1 MSTMFDIIGSVVAL
15 GIITLMIT
23 TMNIGLTKETY
34 KTNNT
39 MQLQFEAIQL
49 ARIIEFDIYKIGYRT
64 GKQSIVNADSTNFKF
79 KANLFDMEGI
89 TDVIEYKLTD
99 PEIKVKVGPTY
110 KRLIRKVNDDTLAIN
125 YNVLKLNFA
134 YYTGRDSQLSV
145 PVSGSWKDSI
155 KSVKVYLTLES
166 FDELDSTFIGAFY
179 SKLIYPR
186 NLQ

>member
-49 ARIIEFDIYKIGYRT
+49 ARIIEFDVYKVGYRS
-64 GKQSIVNADSTNFKF
+64 GKQKIINADSTSFKF
-79 KANLFDMEGI
+79 RANLFDATGD
-89 TDVIEYKLTD
+89 TDVVEYKVMD
-99 PEIKVKVGPTY
+99 PEEKPAKGPAY
-110 KRLIRKVNDDTLAIN
+110 KRLIRKVNNDTLAIN
-125 YNVLKLNFA
+125 YNVLRFSLS
-134 YYTGRDSQLSV
+134 YYTSRDSQLSV
-145 PVSGSWKDSI
+145 PVSGAWKDSI

-179 SKLIYPR
+179 SKWIYPR